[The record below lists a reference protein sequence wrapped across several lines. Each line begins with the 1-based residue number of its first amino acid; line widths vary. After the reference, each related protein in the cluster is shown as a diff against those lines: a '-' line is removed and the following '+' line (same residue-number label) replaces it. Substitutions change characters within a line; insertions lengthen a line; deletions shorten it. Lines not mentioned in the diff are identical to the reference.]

1 MNVRQLFCS
10 SAATVSD
17 VWCDP
22 GPLPVSEL
30 EVEDAFGVSD
40 PRIGVHVHRTSEGNV
55 VVDQMV
61 AVFRN
66 RGDEHCTTH
75 LIPDL
80 R

>member
-1 MNVRQLFCS
+1 M
-10 SAATVSD
+10 TVSD

-30 EVEDAFGVSD
+30 EVKSASGVN
-40 PRIGVHVHRTSEGNV
+40 PRTGVYVHRTLEGNV
-55 VVDQMV
+55 VVDPTV

-66 RGDEHCTTH
+66 RGDEQCTTH
-75 LIPDL
+75 PIPDL